1 MAASKPILYI
11 NEFASGL
18 YTQRSPLVTPTS
30 TQGLSTIV
38 RYDVLAD
45 GQNIELS
52 NNGTLVRRPG
62 LTRYCSVAFGASEYP
77 LNFHTFR
84 NISGTVKTLV
94 DTPTNVRSFT
104 TGALTSVYTKGSSAQ
119 TFFKT
124 VANMTYMCNGTD
136 AKKWDGT
143 TVSGWGITAPAVAAS
158 IATAAGAL
166 SPTSGYRW
174 VYVYRNNSTGHVST
188 ASPESAS
195 SGPQTAKNFNLT
207 LTTSADAQVDKIDI
221 YRTVDGGSTYYYLT
235 TINNTGSYTD
245 SSADSALNRFIT
257 APLNHANDP
266 PPAGINN
273 VVFHM
278 GRLWA
283 SVDNL
288 VYFGG
293 GPDTLVGVPEET
305 WPPANVFKFPGKVT
319 AMVSTSAGLLVFTN
333 ADAYII
339 RGSDSSSFYSQLW
352 QANFGVASQNCV
364 ASDGDLVFLYT
375 SVRQLFSISNVLDE
389 IGFAIGDQLLAN
401 FDPASTYLTIHR
413 SGSDSGLFV
422 SNGTDTVFRYNIAKD
437 AWSPKATYSSVKC
450 VKSISVA
457 DGDYRLL
464 LGKATASSYI
474 FYRDL
479 TTWQDDSASFSAY
492 ATVGTIV
499 VAPLGRTAPVL
510 AALIERTAAGTDMT
524 VSALLNEISGSFT
537 TLANPVNEPTR
548 LAASSTVV
556 AKRHYLK
563 GAASPLPEQIRHLQ
577 VKIAFASE
585 NAKNELLGFALLPPS
600 LPPE

>member
-1 MAASKPILYI
+1 LSAPAPKPILYI

-30 TQGLSTIV
+30 SQGLSVVV
-38 RYDVLAD
+38 RNDVLTD

-52 NNGTLVRRPG
+52 NNMTLVRRPG
-62 LTRYCSVAFGASEYP
+62 STRYCSVAFGASEYP
-77 LNFHTFR
+77 LNYHTFR

-94 DTPTNVRSFT
+94 DTPTNVRVFT
-104 TGALTSVYTKGSSAQ
+104 TSALTNVYAKGSSAQ

-158 IATAAGAL
+158 VATAAGSL

-195 SGPQTAKNFNLT
+195 SGPQTSKNFNLT

-221 YRTVDGGSTYYYLT
+221 YRTVDGGSTYYYLA

-245 SSADSALNRFIT
+245 SSADSALNTSIT
-257 APLNHANDP
+257 APLNHANDAP
-266 PPAGINN
+266 PSGINN

-283 SVDNL
+283 SKDNY
-288 VYFGG
+288 VYFAA
-293 GPDTLVGVPEET
+293 GPDNLVGVPEEA
-305 WPPANVFKFPGKVT
+305 WPPANVFTFPGKVT

-339 RGSDSSSFYSQLW
+339 RGADSSSFYSQLW

-375 SVRQLFSISNVLDE
+375 SVRQLFAISDVLDE
-389 IGFAIGDQLLAN
+389 IGFAIGDQLLTN
-401 FDPASTYLTIHR
+401 FDPANVYLTIHR
-413 SGSDSGLFV
+413 AGSDSGLFV
-422 SNGTDTVFRYNIAKD
+422 SNGSDTVYRYNIAKD
-437 AWSPKATYSSVKC
+437 AWSPKATYSSVKA
-450 VKSISVA
+450 VKSIAVA

-464 LGKATASSYI
+464 LGKATGSSYI

-479 TTWQDDSASFSAY
+479 TSWQDDSSNFSAY
-492 ATVGTIV
+492 ATVGTLVI
-499 VAPLGRTAPVL
+499 APLGRTAPVRSV
-510 AALIERTAAGTDMT
+510 LIERTATGTDAT
-524 VSALLNEISGSFT
+524 LSVLLNEISGSFT
-537 TLANPVNEPTR
+537 ALPNPENEPTF
-548 LAASSTVV
+548 LPASSTVV

-563 GAASPLPEQIRHLQ
+563 KAATPLPETIRHLQ

-585 NAKNELLGFALLPPS
+585 NAKNELLGFALLPS
-600 LPPE
+600 YD